1 MNGTEVSF
9 PWSWH
14 PHPEVWA
21 LVAVLLAG
29 YFWALRALGARH
41 VEPVEFAATRRQK
54 TWFVLGC
61 AAILGSADWP
71 MHELSEN
78 YLYSAHMIQHMI
90 LTFAAAPLLM
100 LGTPPWLWRLLL
112 SSPRV
117 LSTVRAITRPLIA
130 LAVFNAVLVFTH
142 WPLIVTSSV
151 RTEGVHFSLH
161 LLLFSSALVMWTP
174 VLSPLLE
181 LPRLSYPGRMLY
193 LFLQSLVP
201 TIPASFLTFGSQP
214 LYHVYE
220 GFPRLWGISAHTD
233 QLVAGLIMKIVG
245 GFILWG
251 VIAVLWFRWWS
262 LEHTEG
268 VDVLAFGD
276 VDRALNRA
284 QVAKS

>member
-1 MNGTEVSF
+1 MPTEAVSF

-29 YFWALRALGARH
+29 YFWALRALGPRH
-41 VEPVEFAATRRQK
+41 VEPIEFSASRRQK

-61 AAILGSADWP
+61 AAILISADWP

-100 LGTPPWLWRLLL
+100 MGTPAWLWRLLL
-112 SSPRV
+112 SPPRV
-117 LSTVRAITRPLIA
+117 LAAARALTRPLIA
-130 LAVFNAVLVFTH
+130 LIVFNAVLVFTH

-151 RTEGVHFSLH
+151 ETEGVHFGLH
-161 LLLFSSALVMWTP
+161 VLLFGSALIMWTP

-201 TIPASFLTFGSQP
+201 TIPASFLTFGSEP

-220 GFPRLWGISAHTD
+220 AFPRLWGISAHTD

-262 LEHTEG
+262 MEHKEG
-268 VDVLAFGD
+268 VDALAFGD

-284 QVAKS
+284 QVAKP